1 MPDDLSIESAINS
14 LLKGNIR
21 IPAFQRGFVW
31 DADRVALFMDSLY
44 KGYPFGSLL
53 FWRTKQP
60 LRTERQLGP
69 YQLPPGDPDYPID
82 YVLDGQQRLTSI
94 FGVFQTTLDEQPAE
108 GWLPIYFDLLA
119 EPDAQDT
126 QFFALKAEGVDQS
139 RHFPLKAFFSPHEYR
154 TGTRML
160 DEQVALKLDTVQK
173 RFLQVILPVQTFQ
186 TDEQARVAIVFERVN
201 RLGIRLDALQLLTAW
216 SWSEEF
222 DLQEQFEALANEFAP
237 FGFDA
242 VSEDPN
248 LLLRCC
254 AAVVAGDA
262 SPTALVS
269 LNGATVRTRF
279 DEIRNGVRG
288 AIDFLKNVLNVQSLK
303 SLPYSTQLVPLSVF
317 YAVSGSGSVKTT
329 DSQRRELERWFWRSC
344 FSRRYSSAVLR
355 NLKTDIKHMVQLRD
369 EGASAL
375 STFAC
380 DIEESFFITNTL
392 NTGAVNSKTF
402 ILLLAQQKPLSY
414 ASGAPVALTNV
425 LADYNRSEFHHI
437 YPRSFLRSIG
447 IEDDLAN
454 LLVNFA
460 FISAIDNKIIGG
472 DAPSVYKARMAQN
485 RFSEIARSSFL
496 PEATWTDDF
505 ITFVR
510 ERTELVA
517 AAAKKLIV

>member
-1 MPDDLSIESAINS
+1 MTDDLSIESAINN
-14 LLKGNIR
+14 LMGGNIR

-69 YQLPPGDPDYPID
+69 YHLPPGDPDYPID

-94 FGVFQTTLDEQPAE
+94 FGVFQTALEEQHAE
-108 GWLPIYFDLLA
+108 GWLPIYFDFLA

-126 QFFALKAEGVDQS
+126 QFFALKDEDVDPL

-154 TGTRML
+154 TATRAL
-160 DEQVALKLDTVQK
+160 DEQIALKLDTVQK

-222 DLQEQFEALANEFAP
+222 DLQEQFEALANELMP
-237 FGFDA
+237 FGFDS
-242 VSEDPN
+242 VNEDPN

-262 SPTALVS
+262 SPSALVS

-317 YAVSGSGSVKTT
+317 FAIPGGGSVKTS
-329 DSQRRELERWFWRSC
+329 DSQRQELERWFWRSC

-355 NLKTDIKHMVQLRD
+355 NLKTDIEEMAKLRD
-369 EGASAL
+369 KGASSVSAF
-375 STFAC
+375 TC
-380 DIEESFFITNTL
+380 DVSSAFFLGNTL

-402 ILLLAQQKPLSY
+402 ILLLAQHKPLSF
-414 ASGAPVALTNV
+414 ASGAPVALANV

-437 YPRSFLRSIG
+437 YPRSFLRTID
-447 IEDDLAN
+447 IESDSVN
-454 LLVNFA
+454 LLANFA

-472 DAPSVYKARMAQN
+472 DAPSVYMARMARN
-485 RFSEIARSSFL
+485 RLSKIAESAFL
-496 PEATWTDDF
+496 PEETWTDDF
-505 ITFVR
+505 LLFLP
-510 ERTELVA
+510 ERAEMLA
-517 AAAKKLIV
+517 AAAKKLIE

>member
-1 MPDDLSIESAINS
+1 MPDDLSIESAINN
-14 LLKGNIR
+14 LLRGYIR

-69 YQLPPGDPDYPID
+69 YHLPLGDPDYPID

-94 FGVFQTTLDEQPAE
+94 FGVFQTVLDEQPAE

-126 QFFALKAEGVDQS
+126 QFFALKTEDVDPS

-154 TGTRML
+154 GATRAL

-173 RFLQVILPVQTFQ
+173 EFLQVILPAQTFQ

-222 DLQEQFEALANEFAP
+222 DLQEQFEALANELMP
-237 FGFDA
+237 FGFDS

-262 SPTALVS
+262 SPSALVS

-317 YAVSGSGSVKTT
+317 FAIPGGGSVKTT
-329 DSQRRELERWFWRSC
+329 DTQRQELERWFWRSC

-355 NLKTDIKHMVQLRD
+355 NLKTDIEEMARLRA
-369 EGASAL
+369 EEASAL

-380 DIEESFFITNTL
+380 DVNDSFFFGNTL

-402 ILLLAQQKPLSY
+402 ILLLQLGAAPRARTGTGPATQAPASAPHQDDDGHQADDPDASSAPHLGKRCVVLTTMGPAVVITITRNKLTAGNLSKTIPATTPGSPPPGAY
-414 ASGAPVALTNV
+414 TSGPTQ
-425 LADYNRSEFHHI
+425 
-437 YPRSFLRSIG
+437 YPF
-447 IEDDLAN
+447 
-454 LLVNFA
+454 
-460 FISAIDNKIIGG
+460 
-472 DAPSVYKARMAQN
+472 
-485 RFSEIARSSFL
+485 
-496 PEATWTDDF
+496 
-505 ITFVR
+505 
-510 ERTELVA
+510 
-517 AAAKKLIV
+517 

>member
-1 MPDDLSIESAINS
+1 
-14 LLKGNIR
+14 
-21 IPAFQRGFVW
+21 
-31 DADRVALFMDSLY
+31 MDSLY

-69 YQLPPGDPDYPID
+69 YHLPLGDPDYPID

-94 FGVFQTTLDEQPAE
+94 FGVFQTVLDEQPAE

-126 QFFALKAEGVDQS
+126 QFFALKTEDVDPS

-154 TGTRML
+154 GATRAL

-173 RFLQVILPVQTFQ
+173 EFLQVILPAQTFQ

-222 DLQEQFEALANEFAP
+222 DLQEQFVALANELMP
-237 FGFDA
+237 FGFDS

-262 SPTALVS
+262 SPSALVS

-317 YAVSGSGSVKTT
+317 FAIPGGGSVKTT
-329 DSQRRELERWFWRSC
+329 DTQRQELERWFWRSC

-355 NLKTDIKHMVQLRD
+355 NLKTDIEEMARLRA
-369 EGASAL
+369 EEASAL

-380 DIEESFFITNTL
+380 DVNDSFFFGNTL

-402 ILLLAQQKPLSY
+402 IFLLQLGAAPRARTGTGPATQAPASAPHQDDDGHQADDPDASSAPHLGKRCVVLTTMGPAVVITITRNKLTAGNLSNTSPGTTRGPHRP
-414 ASGAPVALTNV
+414 AGATPPGPRNT
-425 LADYNRSEFHHI
+425 RSEPAE
-437 YPRSFLRSIG
+437 YPI
-447 IEDDLAN
+447 
-454 LLVNFA
+454 
-460 FISAIDNKIIGG
+460 
-472 DAPSVYKARMAQN
+472 
-485 RFSEIARSSFL
+485 
-496 PEATWTDDF
+496 
-505 ITFVR
+505 
-510 ERTELVA
+510 
-517 AAAKKLIV
+517 